1 MTRRQE
7 LQKLVRRIPLFWKVL
22 VLVLVVAGIPLG
34 IAISTSLT
42 AAATTAESLI
52 SKNLLQLSDRVAER
66 LSYTMVSI
74 EGDLEVLENV
84 SRNGDAYKAFAL
96 AQRRE
101 LFGNE
106 GEERKRFAAP
116 KYLEVA
122 WYNVDGSPRTL
133 IYKDEVVENGGVDW
147 RQRTWCQQEDFVQEA
162 LASPDKV
169 LVSGLIGCSIND
181 RSYEPGEGLL
191 GKRFDGGVRVSTAVR
206 NKAGE
211 VEGVASLVLAELH
224 LTWALL
230 SLEEK
235 TKGEGLWAMVVNEEG
250 HVISHPD
257 PSRIWSQDKGKT
269 VAESWNVEGAL
280 SLSSFVAS
288 DPLESLESLLKDSR
302 EGLPR
307 TGMVETGEEERWM
320 VAVQPLTAEFGQYT
334 SSTPFASVWVFYP
347 RAGVIAEWLRL
358 AIQYAILLGIT
369 AIVAL
374 IGSVLLARN
383 LSKPIQRLAVAAGE
397 IAKGEEP
404 ELPSL
409 SRGDEVGELAR
420 AFVQMQEDIHVHQ
433 TALMRSERLAAVG
446 TFVAGIV
453 HETKNVLAG
462 IGNYLTLLDRRFK
475 DDPIREQVVA
485 PMRRALDQLD
495 TLTLR
500 MRELALTP
508 RFTTTELNEVLRHA
522 LELVEHQAKE
532 EQINVTTS
540 FEQSV
545 YLEKADG
552 SLLGQVF
559 LNLILNAIQACPR
572 EGEISIGLT
581 YNNGRACVR
590 IQDSGEG
597 FPVDQMDEILKPF
610 VTTKAGGTGL
620 GLYISRSI
628 VLRHGGDLAISNHPD
643 GGAVVEVTLSQAT
656 SEPTAQSVSS

>member
-1 MTRRQE
+1 MTRRQD
-7 LQKLVRRIPLFWKVL
+7 LQKLVRRIPLFWKIL
-22 VLVLVVAGIPLG
+22 VLVLVVTGIPLG

-74 EGDLEVLENV
+74 EGDLEVLEDV
-84 SRNGDAYKAFAL
+84 SREGEPYLAFAM

-101 LFGNE
+101 LYGNE
-106 GEERKRFAAP
+106 GEERKRFSAP

-122 WYNVDGSPRTL
+122 WYGVDGKPSPL
-133 IYKDEVVENGGVDW
+133 IYKDEVIQDAGDQWGKN
-147 RQRTWCQQEDFVQEA
+147 TWCQDNHFIEEV
-162 LASPDKV
+162 LKSPDKV
-169 LVSGLIGCSIND
+169 LVSGLIGCSVEQ
-181 RSYEPGEGLL
+181 RTYEPGGGLL
-191 GKRFDGGVRVSTAVR
+191 GKRFDGGIRVSAAVR
-206 NKAGE
+206 NEGGE
-211 VEGVASLVLAELH
+211 IEGVVSLVLAEVH

-235 TKGEGLWAMVVNEEG
+235 SKGEGLWAMVVNEEAQ
-250 HVISHPD
+250 VISHPN
-257 PSRIWSQDKGKT
+257 PSRIWSRDPGQSIAD
-269 VAESWNVEGAL
+269 SWEAEGAL
-280 SLSSFVAS
+280 SIDRFTKS
-288 DPLESLESLLKDSR
+288 DQLGSLPLLLEEAGKGVS
-302 EGLPR
+302 G
-307 TGMVETGEEERWM
+307 TGQVETREDERWM
-320 VAVQPLTAEFGQYT
+320 VAVQPLSAEFGQY
-334 SSTPFASVWVFYP
+334 SGGSPFASVWVFYP
-347 RAGVIAEWLRL
+347 RSAVIAEWLRL
-358 AIQYAILLGIT
+358 AFQYAILLGIT

-374 IGSVLLARN
+374 IGSILLARN

-397 IAKGEEP
+397 IARGEEP
-404 ELPSL
+404 ELPAQN
-409 SRGDEVGELAR
+409 RGDEVGELAR
-420 AFVQMQEDIHVHQ
+420 AFIQMQEDIRVHQ
-433 TALMRSERLAAVG
+433 EALMRSERLAAVG

-462 IGNYLTLLDRRFK
+462 VGNYLTLLDRRFK
-475 DDPIREQVVA
+475 DDPIREQVVL

-532 EQINVTTS
+532 EQITVHCS
-540 FEQSV
+540 LEQSV

-572 EGEISIGLT
+572 EGEIRIELGYEEGKAS
-581 YNNGRACVR
+581 VR

-597 FPVDQMDEILKPF
+597 FPVDKMDEIFKPF
-610 VTTKAGGTGL
+610 MTTKAGGTGL

-628 VLRHGGDLAISNHPD
+628 VLRHGGDMAISNHPD
-643 GGAVVEVTLSQAT
+643 GGAIVDVTLSDAT
-656 SEPTAQSVSS
+656 DKPNRSTTI